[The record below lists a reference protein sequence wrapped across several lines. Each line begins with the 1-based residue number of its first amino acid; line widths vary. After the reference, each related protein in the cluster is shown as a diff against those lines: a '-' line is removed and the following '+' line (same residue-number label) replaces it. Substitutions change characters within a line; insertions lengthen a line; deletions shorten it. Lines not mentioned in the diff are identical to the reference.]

1 MELFNK
7 LLGRPGRDNIDTGPS
22 MDCLFSVADR
32 PAIDYSE
39 KASRAE
45 VVNFRAI
52 GSTTYGSGQPPV
64 IYDKAITAIQSYP
77 VIYGCVTAI
86 SESISSLGVKVYQVT
101 GGERVEALD
110 HPFYQLFSRPNPF
123 QGSFE
128 FLEEM
133 QQTLDIMGN
142 VFIAI
147 EKGPGT
153 ASGIELYILDPKYV
167 ALIPDPKIKVKE
179 YRYYINGNVVKY
191 KPEEIIHIKYSH
203 IDDPYYGM
211 PPLNTATEV
220 LKFEKARLA
229 YANQFFINNAIPS
242 GVLETD
248 SNLGESLLKK
258 LRRDWYTLHKGLTNS
273 HNVAV
278 LQGGLKYKA
287 IASPLKD
294 LDFKILKDLT
304 KEDILTIFKVPES
317 VLGSQSG
324 TGSSEGKEALT
335 AFWRSSIVP
344 RLRRIESAL
353 NRGLAVQVFGDGAF
367 IFEFNLRNVEALQ
380 EDKVAQAKYLQEL
393 VASSIMTPNEAR
405 MIYGLPQ
412 NPDEYAD
419 KLLVSNSF
427 FGNQLMPVE
436 VAAAGAGG
444 AGSTAEKPAA
454 KPKPKK

>member
-1 MELFNK
+1 MELLSK
-7 LLGRPGRDNIDTGPS
+7 MLGKESKQGEAAGTKS
-22 MDCLFSVADR
+22 DCLFSVTDR
-32 PAIDYSE
+32 PPVDYSA
-39 KASRAE
+39 KASRAD
-45 VVNFRAI
+45 VVNYRGI

-64 IYDKAITAIQSYP
+64 IYDNAIKAIQAYP
-77 VIYGCVTAI
+77 IVYGCVNAI
-86 SESISSLGVKVYQVT
+86 SEAIASLDIKVYQVK
-101 GGERVEALD
+101 GGEKIEALD
-110 HPFYQLFSRPNPF
+110 HPFYSLFSKPNPY
-123 QGSFE
+123 QGSYE

-133 QQTLDIMGN
+133 QQNLDIMGN

-153 ASGIELYILDPKYV
+153 PTGIELYILDPKYV

-211 PPLNTATEV
+211 PPLNAATEV

-229 YANQFFINNAIPS
+229 YANQFFTNNAIPS

-248 SNLGESLLKK
+248 GNLGEALLKK
-258 LRRDWYTLHKGLTNS
+258 LRRDWYSLHRGLTNS

-294 LDFKILKDLT
+294 LDFDMLKNLT

-317 VLGSQSG
+317 ILGNQAG
-324 TGSSEGKEALT
+324 TGSSEGQAALT
-335 AFWRSSIVP
+335 TFWRGSIVP

-353 NRGLAVQVFGDGAF
+353 NRGLFVQVFGNGTF
-367 IFEFNLRNVEALQ
+367 VFEFNLKNVEALQ
-380 EDKVAQAKYLQEL
+380 EDRAEQAKYLQEL

-405 MIYGLPQ
+405 MVRGLPRME
-412 NPDEYAD
+412 DEYAD

-436 VAAAGAGG
+436 IAAAGSGG

-454 KPKPKK
+454 KPKK